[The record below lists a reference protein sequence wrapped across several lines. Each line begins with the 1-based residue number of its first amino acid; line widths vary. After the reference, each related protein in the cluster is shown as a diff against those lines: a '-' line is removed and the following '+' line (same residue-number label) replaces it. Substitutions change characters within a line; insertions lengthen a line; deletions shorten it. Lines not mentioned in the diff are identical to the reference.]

1 MPLRR
6 HINDSFSE
14 EKITT
19 TLNIN
24 PIVKHLISEK
34 LRYKNIYIYTLKLR
48 KYAII
53 FCYQISIFWGATYV
67 YKEASLYTKS
77 LTMLY
82 TLN

>member
-6 HINDSFSE
+6 HINDSFPE
-14 EKITT
+14 EKVTT

-24 PIVKHLISEK
+24 SIVKHLISEK

-48 KYAII
+48 KYAIT
-53 FCYQISIFWGATYV
+53 FCYQVSILWGATYKH
-67 YKEASLYTKS
+67 KEASLYTKS
-77 LTMLY
+77 LIMLY